1 MEEDYWRHHSSA
13 NWLTQGD
20 SNTAF
25 FHAFANGQ
33 RRKCAIT
40 NLTTDSGI
48 TVDEHE
54 LQAHIYDFYR
64 SLMGARGE
72 PSLFLLSPSMWH
84 TIRHVSDEE
93 NNNLM
98 LTFSGEDM
106 DKVLAS
112 MKTNTA
118 PGPDGFP
125 VFLFKSFWHLTR
137 PLIFAIANGF
147 ALGRVDIARLNLGV
161 LSPFPKVVSGCP

>member
-1 MEEDYWRHHSSA
+1 
-13 NWLTQGD
+13 
-20 SNTAF
+20 
-25 FHAFANGQ
+25 
-33 RRKCAIT
+33 
-40 NLTTDSGI
+40 
-48 TVDEHE
+48 
-54 LQAHIYDFYR
+54 
-64 SLMGARGE
+64 
-72 PSLFLLSPSMWH
+72 
-84 TIRHVSDEE
+84 VSDEE

-161 LSPFPKVVSGCP
+161 LSPFPKVPRADDIRKFRTIPLINIIFKFAAKAYARLGCLRLPIELLAQPNRRLSGVGISMKGFWISRKSYMRPSPRNLGEFS